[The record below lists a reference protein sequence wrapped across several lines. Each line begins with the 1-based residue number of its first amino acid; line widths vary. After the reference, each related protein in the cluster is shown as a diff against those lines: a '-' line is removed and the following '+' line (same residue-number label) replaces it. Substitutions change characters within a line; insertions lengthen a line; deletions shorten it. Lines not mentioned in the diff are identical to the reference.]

1 MNLAIVVI
9 SLAGRKGWKEPHFG
23 KEQCR
28 ISLDFGVE
36 DGAFYKYNKQ
46 STTENLQE
54 SGELRES
61 YQQAILQGKQLF
73 GELGTWRVRP
83 SSTQLL
89 NDLYYI
95 ESGYVH
101 APEEIKE
108 DLANWNVNVDG
119 VQFVDVCTPSRRIC
133 DTSYSYHVSAR
144 TGLLLVNQAFKDND
158 LNPPE
163 RRLKPSEIAW
173 QSFLL
178 GAERDNVRPS
188 RLRCMVLY
196 HIVNYNTKKVIYE
209 TIRRSTSTVE
219 KTFGYKEYT
228 DLDDGFYALLG
239 SVLGKS
245 MMHMLLDH
253 KAEMGYRSVDR
264 IVLLGKKG
272 LDPAQQWEL
281 ARSFLI
287 VLSEPRSPKR
297 ASSDPPCSLER
308 STKRRRLSNST

>member
-1 MNLAIVVI
+1 MIIVI
-9 SLAGRKGWKEPHFG
+9 SLAGRKGWKGHHFG

-28 ISLDFGVE
+28 ISLDFSVE
-36 DGAFYKYNKQ
+36 DGAFYGCNKQ
-46 STTENLQE
+46 STMEDLPE

-61 YQQAILQGKQLF
+61 YEQAILQGKQLF
-73 GELGTWRVRP
+73 GELASWRVRP

-89 NDLYYI
+89 NDLYYVQ
-95 ESGYVH
+95 SGYVH
-101 APEEIKE
+101 VPKEIKE
-108 DLANWNVNVDG
+108 DLANWNVNVNS
-119 VQFVDVCTPSRRIC
+119 VQFVDVCTPSRRTW
-133 DTSYSYHVSAR
+133 DAAYSYHISAR
-144 TGLLLVNQAFKDND
+144 TGLLLINQAFKDD
-158 LNPPE
+158 DVNPPE
-163 RRLKPSEIAW
+163 RRRKPSEIAW
-173 QSFLL
+173 QSCSLE
-178 GAERDNVRPS
+178 AERDSVRPS
-188 RLRCMVLY
+188 RIRCIVLY

-219 KTFGYKEYT
+219 KPNGYKEYT

-245 MMHMLLDH
+245 IMHMLLDH
-253 KAEMGYRSVDR
+253 KAEMGYRSIDR
-264 IVLLGKKG
+264 VVLLGKKG

-297 ASSDPPCSLER
+297 ASSDPPCSPDK